1 MFPLP
6 GAPRQQAVDPTRLQ
20 ALVNQ
25 PVGSANN
32 SQLRTA
38 NAKQS
43 KRVFAYNLPS
53 GTTTDQL
60 QDFFNLQMNG
70 LNVVSGPDPC
80 ISAILAENKTFA
92 MLEFKAPEDATY
104 ALALDGISLQDDG
117 MNGAPTTGAQ
127 AEGGGLELRR
137 PKDYIVPIPA
147 AAEED
152 SQMGVVSSLVKD
164 GPNKITV
171 KNIPTYLTDEN
182 ITELLVSF
190 GELAAFILV
199 KDSGTEQ
206 SKVNPIIH
214 TTRTHTNP
222 FLLGRRLL
230 RIHRPNKHDHG
241 HRKPQRHGTRRV
253 APRRHPLQHRP
264 HPSRRPRTR
273 LRASHVRPRRL
284 RPLRRLRPGPRA
296 PTSQHGHGGGAH
308 G

>member
-1 MFPLP
+1 LTDVTPILERKRRLTQWDIKPAGYENVTAEQAKLSGMFPLP

-43 KRVFAYNLPS
+43 KRVFVYNLPS

-117 MNGAPTTGAQ
+117 MNGAPTTGAT

-152 SQMGVVSSLVKD
+152 QQMGVVSSLVKD

-199 KDSGTEQ
+199 KDAGTEQ
-206 SKVNPIIH
+206 SKV
-214 TTRTHTNP
+214 
-222 FLLGRRLL
+222 
-230 RIHRPNKHDHG
+230 
-241 HRKPQRHGTRRV
+241 
-253 APRRHPLQHRP
+253 
-264 HPSRRPRTR
+264 S
-273 LRASHVRPRRL
+273 
-284 RPLRRLRPGPRA
+284 
-296 PTSQHGHGGGAH
+296 PTSHDL
-308 G
+308 